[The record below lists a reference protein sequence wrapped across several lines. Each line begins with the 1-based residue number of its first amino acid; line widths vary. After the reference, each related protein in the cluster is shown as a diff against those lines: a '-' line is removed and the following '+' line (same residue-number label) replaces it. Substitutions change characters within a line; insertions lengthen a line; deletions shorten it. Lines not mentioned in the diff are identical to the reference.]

1 LGTLIAVLNLRNVG
15 TDWKTMQK
23 RRVGLLSALGLA
35 LGTLPL
41 LAHATCNTITAP
53 TLTLVAVDC
62 TLGKVWTTL
71 QASGQFPDVF
81 FPPGKTMP
89 ICYASSSPAS
99 ASIGQHQV
107 TITSTLSGWTTDL
120 VPTLFG
126 GQDNLG
132 TVVTQLTVTDQTGNY
147 TGKLFTRDTI
157 DLSKIT
163 TTGSAAEQDVIVGGT
178 NNFGG
183 AKGTYRVDS
192 AANQDAS
199 MVILTNLHGILCT
212 NN

>member
-1 LGTLIAVLNLRNVG
+1 MQTRFVSFVAMLGLSLGTISLHAN
-15 TDWKTMQK
+15 
-23 RRVGLLSALGLA
+23 
-35 LGTLPL
+35 
-41 LAHATCNTITAP
+41 ATCNTITAP
-53 TLTLVAVDC
+53 TLTLVSVDC
-62 TLGKVWTTL
+62 TVSKAWTAL

-81 FPPGKTMP
+81 FSQGKTMP
-89 ICYASSSPAS
+89 ICYVSSGPAS
-99 ASIGQHQV
+99 ASIGQHPV
-107 TITSTLSGWTTDL
+107 TITSTLSGWTTDF
-120 VPTLFG
+120 VPALFG

-132 TVVTQLTVTDQTGNY
+132 TVVTQLTIVDQTGNY

-157 DLSKIT
+157 DLSQIT

-178 NNFGG
+178 KNFNG

-199 MVILTNLHGILCT
+199 MAILTNLHGTLCT

>member
-1 LGTLIAVLNLRNVG
+1 
-15 TDWKTMQK
+15 MQK
-23 RRVGLLSALGLA
+23 RTMGLLSALGLS

-41 LAHATCNTITAP
+41 LANATCNSITAR

-62 TLGKVWTTL
+62 TISKVWTTL

-89 ICYASSSPAS
+89 ICYASAGPAF

-107 TITSTLSGWTTDL
+107 TITSTLSGWTTDF
-120 VPTLFG
+120 VPALFG

-132 TVVTQLTVTDQTGNY
+132 TVTTQLTIVDQSGNY

-157 DLSKIT
+157 DLSQIT
-163 TTGSAAEQDVIVGGT
+163 TTGSASEEDVIVGGT
-178 NNFGG
+178 NNFEG

-199 MVILTNLHGILCT
+199 MVILTNLHGVLCT

>member
-1 LGTLIAVLNLRNVG
+1 
-15 TDWKTMQK
+15 MQK
-23 RRVGLLSALGLA
+23 RIVGLFSALGLA
-35 LGTLPL
+35 LGTLPS

-81 FPPGKTMP
+81 YPPGKTMP
-89 ICYASSSPAS
+89 ICYASAAPAT
-99 ASIGQHQV
+99 ASIGQHQI
-107 TITSTLSGWTTDL
+107 TITSTLSGWTSDF

-132 TVVTQLTVTDQTGNY
+132 TVVTQLTIVDQTGNY
-147 TGKLFTRDTI
+147 TGKLYTRDTI
-157 DLSKIT
+157 DLSQIT
-163 TTGSAAEQDVIVGGT
+163 ATGSAAEEDVIVGGT
-178 NNFGG
+178 NNFGS
-183 AKGTYRVDS
+183 AKGTYRVES

-199 MVILTNLHGILCT
+199 MVILTDLHGILCM

>member
-1 LGTLIAVLNLRNVG
+1 MQKRFVSLVAALGLSLGTLA
-15 TDWKTMQK
+15 
-23 RRVGLLSALGLA
+23 S
-35 LGTLPL
+35 GTL
-41 LAHATCNTITAP
+41 ATYANATCNTITAP
-53 TLTLVAVDC
+53 TITLKAVDC
-62 TLGKVWTTL
+62 TQEKVWKTL
-71 QASGQFPDVF
+71 QASGLFPDVF
-81 FPPGKTMP
+81 FPPGKTTS
-89 ICYASSSPAS
+89 ICYASFGPVP

-107 TITSTLSGWTTDL
+107 TIASTLSGFTTDF

-132 TVVTQLTVTDQTGNY
+132 TVVTQLTIVDPSGND

-157 DLSKIT
+157 DFSQIT
-163 TTGSAAEQDVIVGGT
+163 TTGTAPEEDAIVGGT

-199 MVILTNLHGILCT
+199 IVILTNLHGILCS
-212 NN
+212 NNQ